1 MAIKQS
7 TLAWMMISSNPKTKQ
22 DLIKALQNQNIRQI
36 EIIEPYVQT
45 RQQELIKETKQISTR
60 SGDVTIILVR
70 TQ

>member
-1 MAIKQS
+1 
-7 TLAWMMISSNPKTKQ
+7 MMISSNPKTKQ

>member
-1 MAIKQS
+1 
-7 TLAWMMISSNPKTKQ
+7 MISSNPKTKQ